1 MLSASFSGVCRTVQD
16 HKSIYQSQVRPGAT
30 QPVNFCSMEET
41 FKISTTTPPTRLPEE
56 VADLSDDSLKQLV
69 TSRAASFY
77 SDTPKALQVE
87 TVMSLVQGRHTFVR
101 AGTSFGKTRISE
113 MYFNM
118 FQKKIV
124 VLVLVPLESLGND
137 QVVRGLHDI
146 AGQNQRETGK
156 QADS

>member
-1 MLSASFSGVCRTVQD
+1 MCDLVQR
-16 HKSIYQSQVRPGAT
+16 KR

-124 VLVLVPLESLGND
+124 VLVLGSNHKHLFEIFLKSILKSFEKEKENK
-137 QVVRGLHDI
+137 R
-146 AGQNQRETGK
+146 
-156 QADS
+156 S